1 MPLRNSFCW
10 RYATIFLF
18 LFMSGAA
25 SYAQPKSAAT
35 SITVIRIPAEDAVQR
50 GWAPAIEWF

>member
-1 MPLRNSFCW
+1 MRLENIFRLRYVS
-10 RYATIFLF
+10 IFLF

-25 SYAQPKSAAT
+25 SYAQPKSATT

-50 GWAPAIEWF
+50 GRAPAIEWF

>member
-1 MPLRNSFCW
+1 MRSRNSFRL
-10 RYATIFLF
+10 RYVYILLF

-35 SITVIRIPAEDAVQR
+35 SITVYQDP
-50 GWAPAIEWF
+50 G

>member
-1 MPLRNSFCW
+1 MRLGNSFCL
-10 RYATIFLF
+10 RYASIFLF

-35 SITVIRIPAEDAVQR
+35 SITIYQDP
-50 GWAPAIEWF
+50 G